1 MTKGR
6 EPEYT
11 MEVLDGRTLRVAR
24 WRAASKGRSVQLPI
38 LFFNGIGAN
47 IEAVAPM
54 AELLDDRDFITFDM
68 PGIGGSPDPV
78 VPYNAI
84 MMARIASLL
93 LEKFKVPV
101 ADVVG
106 VSWGGAMA
114 QQFALQNGA
123 QVNKLILMATS
134 AGMLMVPGNPAALMK
149 MADPRRY
156 IDPEFMNKHFK
167 TLYGGADDGK
177 GGHISRITPPSK
189 TGYFYQL
196 MAMMGWTSA
205 PFLPF
210 MKKETLIMM
219 GGDDQIVPLANGKFL
234 NMLIPNSELHVI
246 AVTCSCSA
254 IRRKASRQFA
264 VFWPRQRRSVRPL
277 KQRFPFTGNALASR
291 IEDRQRESIGA
302 AYRNYRVGPGGILY
316 SGGCAKGVW
325 R

>member
-6 EPEYT
+6 NPKFT
-11 MEVLDGRTLRVAR
+11 MEIFDGRTLRVAH
-24 WRAASKGRSVQLPI
+24 WKALGKSAQLPI

-54 AELLDDRDFITFDM
+54 AEMLSDRDFITFDM
-68 PGIGGSPDPV
+68 PGVGGSPDPV

-93 LEKFKVPV
+93 LDKFNMPLV
-101 ADVVG
+101 DVIG

-114 QQFALQNGA
+114 QQFALQNGGR
-123 QVNKLILMATS
+123 VNKLILMATS
-134 AGMLMVPGNPAALMK
+134 AGMLMVPGNPAALIK

-177 GGHISRITPPSK
+177 GGHISRITAPSK

-196 MAMMGWTSA
+196 IAMMGWTSA

-210 MKKETLIMM
+210 MRKETLIMM
-219 GGDDQIVPLANGKFL
+219 GGDDQIVPIANGKFL
-234 NMLIPNSELHVI
+234 NMLIPNSTLFEIKNGGHLFMLSHTQESI
-246 AVTCSCSA
+246 DA
-254 IRRKASRQFA
+254 IRGFLDEAQVTKKAA
-264 VFWPRQRRSVRPL
+264 
-277 KQRFPFTGNALASR
+277 
-291 IEDRQRESIGA
+291 
-302 AYRNYRVGPGGILY
+302 
-316 SGGCAKGVW
+316 
-325 R
+325 

>member
-1 MTKGR
+1 MNMAQSRDPKF
-6 EPEYT
+6 T
-11 MEVLDGRTLRVAR
+11 METVDGRVLRVAV
-24 WRAASKGRSVQLPI
+24 WRAQSASDKLPI

-47 IEAVAPM
+47 IEAVGPM
-54 AELLDDRDFITFDM
+54 AEMLDDRDFITFDM

-84 MMARIASLL
+84 LMARIAALL
-93 LEKFKVPV
+93 LDRFQMPLV
-101 ADVVG
+101 DVVG

-123 QVNKLILMATS
+123 RVNRLILMATS

-167 TLYGGADDGK
+167 TLYGGAEDGK

-196 MAMMGWTSA
+196 IAMMGWTSA

-219 GGDDQIVPLANGKFL
+219 GGDDQIVPIANGKFL
-234 NMLIPNSELHVI
+234 NMLIPNSRLYEIKNGGHLFMLSHTAESI
-246 AVTCSCSA
+246 DA
-254 IRRKASRQFA
+254 IRGFLDDGQEARRKAA
-264 VFWPRQRRSVRPL
+264 
-277 KQRFPFTGNALASR
+277 
-291 IEDRQRESIGA
+291 
-302 AYRNYRVGPGGILY
+302 
-316 SGGCAKGVW
+316 
-325 R
+325 